1 MALTAQTKTNMKIKT
16 QFSHLKFFQKTILTL
31 AFALFILPSFL
42 GINRLTA
49 QESLKV
55 LISAPKVL
63 TSDATGGTLS
73 TETFE
78 SFSGLPNNSW
88 APQPNGYTSTVGTYK
103 QVGGESYVKA
113 DDQYGTGSPKYM
125 SIKVGG
131 KVNLT
136 FDVPQ
141 NYFGF
146 AWPAG
151 DGQNTIKIIRQGQV
165 IGTFTTDDVIALIPN
180 SSTYKIT
187 AINGSQYFTK
197 NYYGKPGTGQN
208 AREPYAF
215 LHFIATPGLAFDAVE
230 LSMGQGGEFENDN
243 HTIMIN
249 GTPTPNGTWVD
260 LITVYPPTAFDDTD
274 SGLSGQSVTL
284 DVLANDTPGDAA
296 LNPATVQIAGTSS
309 PGASL
314 TVPGEGIWS
323 VNTSNGEITFTPE
336 AGFIGNPTPIQY
348 FVKDINGFASNLATV
363 TVTYPTGPTAVDDFE
378 TTDVDVAVDI
388 DVLNND
394 IAGSTAIDATTVS
407 FISGTEPNASTVG
420 VFTVNASTGE
430 VTFTPANGY
439 AGIATIDYQVCD
451 ANNLCDIATVE
462 VTIVAGTVNLYPAL
476 GPGTLAFEDLWPY
489 KGDYDFN
496 DLVLDYQFEIITTT
510 TNHVEKVIATMTI
523 KAFGASFENG
533 FGFQLAEA
541 IDADDLSVS
550 GYSLTE
556 SFITLNSN
564 GTEAGQSKPTII
576 VYDNSYTQMEH
587 PGMGIGVNTEPSA
600 PYVQP
605 KTFTISIDFPANK
618 YTLNQLDIA
627 NFNPFL
633 IVNKDR
639 GVEVHLPYYEPTDLA
654 NASLLGTAEDDSDAG
669 SGKYYVT
676 AANLPWAINIY
687 ETFDYPIEK
696 QDIVRVHLKFAEWA
710 TSGGVLFPNWYQNI
724 SGFRNNALIY
734 TAP

>member
-1 MALTAQTKTNMKIKT
+1 MKIKPT
-16 QFSHLKFFQKTILTL
+16 TLHFKILSKNML
-31 AFALFILPSFL
+31 VLSFALIFLPSFL
-42 GINRLTA
+42 GLNKLAA

-63 TSDATGGTLS
+63 TSDATGGTLI

-78 SFSGLPNNSW
+78 GFTALPNNNW
-88 APQPNGYTSTVGTYK
+88 APLPNGYNSTIGTYK
-103 QVGGESYVKA
+103 QTTGVSYVKA
-113 DDQYGTGSPKYM
+113 DDQYGTGSPQYM

-131 KVNLT
+131 KVSLK
-136 FDVPQ
+136 FDEPQ
-141 NYFGF
+141 TYFGF

-151 DGQNTIKIIRQGQV
+151 DGKNTIKIIRQGQV
-165 IGTFTTDDVIALIPN
+165 IGTFTTSDVINLIPN
-180 SSTYKIT
+180 TNNHKIT
-187 AINGSQYFTK
+187 AINGTQYFTK

-208 AREPYAF
+208 TNEPYGF
-215 LHFIATPGLAFDAVE
+215 LHFMATPGMAFDAVE
-230 LSMGQGGEFENDN
+230 LSMGAGGEFENDN

-249 GTPTPNGTWVD
+249 GTPTPNGSWVD
-260 LITVYPPTAFDDTD
+260 LITVNTPNAIDDAD
-274 SGLSGQSVTL
+274 SGMPGQSVTL
-284 DVLANDTPGDAA
+284 DVLANDMPGDAA
-296 LNPATVQIAGTSS
+296 LDATTVQIAGTAS

-314 TVPGEGIWS
+314 TVAGEGVWS
-323 VNTSNGEITFTPE
+323 VNPTNGKITFTPE
-336 AGFIGNPTPIQY
+336 AGFLGNPTPIQY
-348 FVKDINGFASNLATV
+348 SVKDVNHFVSNLATV
-363 TVTYPTGPTAVDDFE
+363 TVTYPTGPTAVDDFA
-378 TTDVDVAVDI
+378 TTDVDVAVTI
-388 DVLNND
+388 DVLSND
-394 IAGSTAIDATTVS
+394 IAGSTPIAITSLS
-407 FISGTEPNASTVG
+407 FVNGTEPNAATVG
-420 VFTVNASTGE
+420 VFTLNATTGE
-430 VTFTPANGY
+430 VTFTPATGY
-439 AGIATIDYQVCD
+439 VGIATIDYKVCD
-451 ANNLCDIATVE
+451 ANNLCDIATIE
-462 VTIVAGTVNLYPAL
+462 VTIVAGTINYYPAL

-533 FGFQLAEA
+533 FGFQLSDA
-541 IDADDLSVS
+541 IDASKLSVS

-556 SFITLNSN
+556 SYITLNGN

-576 VYDNSYTQMEH
+576 VYDNSYSQMEH
-587 PGMGIGVNTEPSA
+587 PGMGIGVNTEPAA

-605 KTFTISIDFPANK
+605 KTFTITIDFQANT

-639 GVEVHLPYYEPTDLA
+639 AVEVHLPYYPPTDLA
-654 NASLLGTAEDDSDAG
+654 NTNLLASGDDDSDAG

-710 TSGGVLFPNWYQNI
+710 SSGGILFPNWYQNL

>member
-1 MALTAQTKTNMKIKT
+1 MKIKT
-16 QFSHLKFFQKTILTL
+16 TISQLRFFYKNILL
-31 AFALFILPSFL
+31 LSFALIFLPSFL
-42 GINRLTA
+42 GINRLNA
-49 QESLKV
+49 QESLKL
-55 LISAPKVL
+55 LISAPTVL
-63 TSDATGGTLS
+63 TSDATGGTL
-73 TETFE
+73 TAETFE
-78 SFSGLPNNSW
+78 SFSGLPNNNW
-88 APQPNGYTSTVGTYK
+88 APQPNGYASSVGTYK
-103 QVGGESYVKA
+103 QTGGVSYVKA
-113 DDQYGTGSPKYM
+113 DDQYGTGSSKYM

-131 KVNLT
+131 TVNLT
-136 FDVPQ
+136 FNEPQ
-141 NYFGF
+141 KYFGF

-165 IGTFTTDDVIALIPN
+165 IGTFATSDVITLIPN
-180 SSTYKIT
+180 NNTYQIT
-187 AINGSQYFTK
+187 AINGTQYFTK

-208 AREPYAF
+208 SNEPYAF
-215 LHFIATPGLAFDAVE
+215 LHFVATEGMAFDAVE
-230 LSMGQGGEFENDN
+230 LSMGGGGEFENDN
-243 HTIMIN
+243 HTIMTS
-249 GTPTPNGTWVD
+249 GAPTLNGTWVD
-260 LITVYPPTAFDDTD
+260 LITVNTPTAEDDAD
-274 SGLSGQSVTL
+274 SGMPGQSVTL
-284 DVLANDTPGDAA
+284 DVLANDSPGDAP
-296 LNPATVQIAGTSS
+296 LDPSTVQIAGTAS

-314 TVPGEGIWS
+314 TVSGEGIWS

-336 AGFIGNPTPIQY
+336 AGFIGSPTPIQY
-348 FVKDINGFASNLATV
+348 SVSDDNNFASNLATV
-363 TVTYPTGPTAVDDFE
+363 TVTYPVGPTAVNDFA
-378 TTDVDVAVDI
+378 TTDVDVAIDI

-394 IAGSTAIDATTVS
+394 IDGTTAIDATSVS

-420 VFTVNASTGE
+420 VFTVNGSTGE
-430 VTFTPANGY
+430 VTFTPASGY
-439 AGIATIDYQVCD
+439 AGTATIDYQICD
-451 ANNLCDIATVE
+451 ANNLCDIATIE

-541 IDADDLSVS
+541 IDANDLSVS

-556 SFITLNSN
+556 SYINLNSN

-587 PGMGIGVNTEPSA
+587 PGIGIGVNTEPGA

-605 KTFTISIDFPANK
+605 KTFIITIDFTPNT

-639 GVEVHLPYYEPTDLA
+639 SVEVHLPYYPPTDLA
-654 NASLLGTAEDDSDAG
+654 NANLLGNGDDDSDAG
-669 SGKYYVT
+669 NGKYYVT
-676 AANLPWAINIY
+676 TANLPWAINIY

-696 QDIVRVHLKFAEWA
+696 QDIVQVHLKFAEWA
-710 TSGGVLFPNWYQNI
+710 TSGGILFPNWYQNL
-724 SGFRNNALIY
+724 SGYRNSSLIY
-734 TAP
+734 TTP